1 MFSQSFKRF
10 LSETSTR
17 ALYLQRPNFKV
28 ISQHWHFTLMYHI
41 WSFSRHYYFCMIF
54 DLEKEC
60 LLSPLWRVYKGFFI
74 FQSFSSTL
82 VLSSWW
88 SSIHLLEMKSF
99 LLGNPLVIHQNSTKK
114 FPSPEGGL
122 RIIRK
127 TEPEENDEV
136 LKNPLYTLHKGPK
149 RHNIC
154 RILFW
159 NWNSHKND
167 SSLLLSIRHDNKL
180 WLLIF
185 GDKCLYS
192 GWW

>member
-1 MFSQSFKRF
+1 MCATYFYMFSQSFKRF

-41 WSFSRHYYFCMIF
+41 WSFSRHYYFCMTF

-88 SSIHLLEMKSF
+88 SSIHLLEMEIF
-99 LLGNPLVIHQNSTKK
+99 LLSYPLVIYQKLHHDMYIDDMNFICAKYY
-114 FPSPEGGL
+114 
-122 RIIRK
+122 
-127 TEPEENDEV
+127 EV
-136 LKNPLYTLHKGPK
+136 SMVGRYFTSLYLPCK
-149 RHNIC
+149 
-154 RILFW
+154 W
-159 NWNSHKND
+159 
-167 SSLLLSIRHDNKL
+167 
-180 WLLIF
+180 
-185 GDKCLYS
+185 
-192 GWW
+192 